1 MRRKTALE
9 RACHCGWMDLIWAA
23 CRIPNRQAEEFCATV
38 QAVASICAIAPAD
51 SHRRGSKEWEGG
63 SVTIIVATAQGTLF
77 QYAVHNLQGPQAPSC
92 ALEQE
97 YFLLRNAM

>member
-1 MRRKTALE
+1 M
-9 RACHCGWMDLIWAA
+9 G
-23 CRIPNRQAEEFCATV
+23 V

-51 SHRRGSKEWEGG
+51 SHRRGRKEWEGG

-77 QYAVHNLQGPQAPSC
+77 QYAVHNLTGPQAPSC

-97 YFLLRNAM
+97 YLALSSHRKSMVLGAHSFRSKALLAA

>member
-1 MRRKTALE
+1 M
-9 RACHCGWMDLIWAA
+9 
-23 CRIPNRQAEEFCATV
+23 
-38 QAVASICAIAPAD
+38 QAVASICAIAPTD